1 MRILQLYCTADINF
15 QANYKDCIVVAN
27 MLDIC
32 LLRTDQGGD
41 PELVRESQRRR
52 YADVGLVDKVIAY
65 DEEWRQT
72 RGALDL
78 AKKDKNATQKKIGE
92 FMKKK
97 ETPPAELAAE
107 KKAHEAKIVE
117 LEAKEKELIETRD
130 STLGQIGNLV
140 PDDVPVDDDEDN
152 NLIELIYLSIGVLKN
167 LSSVEEVRRVKLT
180 THNVQV
186 ITHFLHFFPMTA
198 HHLDKK
204 VADT

>member
-1 MRILQLYCTADINF
+1 MERCAIGEERTRVSTRLCVYYNCTADYNF

-78 AKKDKNATQKKIGE
+78 AKKDKNATQKKIESTTCRCRGGRTKGGDWR
-92 FMKKK
+92 MGAAH
-97 ETPPAELAAE
+97 PANG
-107 KKAHEAKIVE
+107 
-117 LEAKEKELIETRD
+117 RD
-130 STLGQIGNLV
+130 A
-140 PDDVPVDDDEDN
+140 
-152 NLIELIYLSIGVLKN
+152 
-167 LSSVEEVRRVKLT
+167 RRR
-180 THNVQV
+180 
-186 ITHFLHFFPMTA
+186 
-198 HHLDKK
+198 
-204 VADT
+204 